1 MEYVQNK
8 HVIIYHLRKNVNLQG
23 VYGKV
28 DNVKHLLHHK
38 IHVHNYHHKIVI
50 NIMDVHMIMKHINVI
65 SLALVKN

>member
-1 MEYVQNK
+1 M
-8 HVIIYHLRKNVNLQG
+8 NLQD

-50 NIMDVHMIMKHINVI
+50 IIMDVHMIMKHINVI
-65 SLALVKN
+65 